1 MARRKR
7 VHDQGRE
14 VAEKENK
21 LRYSKDNKMGGI
33 GMLHFVRTV
42 FTSLHPAYLIRQY
55 IFSGVV
61 TAVFY
66 IASENTAPASFY
78 VFLGISFVLYP
89 FAMFVYDSIVSLI
102 MGENVWFTSGLFAIL
117 WGFFKILLIYFLSV
131 FIAPI
136 GILIL
141 YFTHR

>member
-1 MARRKR
+1 
-7 VHDQGRE
+7 
-14 VAEKENK
+14 
-21 LRYSKDNKMGGI
+21 
-33 GMLHFVRTV
+33 MLHFVRTV

-66 IASENTAPASFY
+66 IASNGTAPASFY

-89 FAMFVYDSIVSLI
+89 FAMFVYDSVVSLI

-117 WGFFKILLIYFLSV
+117 RGLFKILLIYFFSV